1 MTVAI
6 GILMV
11 IAAIAYVGA
20 PLFSGIPAGELNGS
34 QTVTASERER
44 WERQKLEAYAA
55 IKEVEFDHQ
64 MGKLSEADFAAI
76 RDKYAAQALEAI
88 AALDAAR
95 AGPPRQAVQGRGPE
109 GRRASRIAYC
119 PGCGVSVPARANFC
133 PTCGRSLQEEAVA

>member
-11 IAAIAYVGA
+11 IAAIGYVAA
-20 PLFSGIPAGELNGS
+20 PLFSGIPAGESNGS
-34 QTVTASERER
+34 QPVTASERER

-88 AALDAAR
+88 AALDAAS
-95 AGPPRQAVQGRGPE
+95 AAPLRQALT
-109 GRRASRIAYC
+109 GRRTRRIAYC
-119 PGCGVSVPARANFC
+119 ASCGVSLPARAKFC
-133 PTCGRSLQEEAVA
+133 PACGRSLREEAVA

>member
-1 MTVAI
+1 MTIAI

-11 IAAIAYVGA
+11 IVAAAYVAA
-20 PLFSGIPAGELNGS
+20 PFFASTPAAEFSGTKP
-34 QTVTASERER
+34 VTASEREH

-88 AALDAAR
+88 AALDAAS
-95 AGPPRQAVQGRGPE
+95 AAPLRQALT
-109 GRRASRIAYC
+109 GRRARRIAYC
-119 PGCGVSVPARANFC
+119 PSCGVSPPARANFC
-133 PTCGRSLQEEAVA
+133 PGCGRSLREEAVA

>member
-1 MTVAI
+1 MTVVI

-11 IAAIAYVGA
+11 IAAIAYVAA
-20 PLFSGIPAGELNGS
+20 PLFTGIPGREFNGS
-34 QTVTASERER
+34 QPVTASKRER
-44 WERQKLEAYAA
+44 WERQKFEAYAA

-95 AGPPRQAVQGRGPE
+95 AVPSRQAVE
-109 GRRASRIAYC
+109 GRRARRIAYC
-119 PGCGVSVPARANFC
+119 PGCGVSVPARAKFC
-133 PTCGRSLQEEAVA
+133 PACGRSLQEEAVA